1 MSSYILKRLLSLI
14 PILLFTSFLVFGLVR
29 LTPGDP
35 ALIMVGGRRTS
46 EETLAAIR
54 QKYGFDQNVLT
65 QYLRWAGNA
74 LRGDMGESYRLK
86 QQVSGLIGERLGI
99 TLKLIL
105 FSAVLSILIALP
117 LGILAAVYKN
127 TWIDYLASL
136 IALLGLSSPVYFS
149 GIILILIFAYTLGWF
164 PALGA
169 GKGFWDQLHHLVLPA
184 SALAL
189 NMASLTSRMT
199 RSSMLDVLNNDY
211 IRTAKAKGV
220 AFSKVV
226 LRHGF
231 RNALIPV
238 ITVAALQLGFLFV
251 GSVLVEFTFGLGGL
265 GSLITDAIQNR
276 DYPVVQGTTLF
287 LVIVF
292 VLLNLL
298 TDMLYAVIDPRI
310 RYS

>member
-1 MSSYILKRLLSLI
+1 MTNYVIKRLLSLI
-14 PILLFTSFLVFGLVR
+14 PILLFTSFVVFSLVR

-54 QKYGFDQNVLT
+54 QKYGFDQNVFT
-65 QYLRWAGNA
+65 QYARWAGNA
-74 LRGDMGESYRLK
+74 VRGDIGESYRLK
-86 QQVSGLIGERLGI
+86 QSVSGLILERLNI
-99 TLKLIL
+99 TLKLIVV
-105 FSAVLSILIALP
+105 SVILSLIIAIP

-149 GIILILIFAYTLGWF
+149 GIVFILIFAYTLGWF

-184 SALAL
+184 SVLAL

-211 IRTAKAKGV
+211 IRTARAKGV
-220 AFSKVV
+220 AFSGVV
-226 LRHGF
+226 LKHGL

-238 ITVAALQLGFLFV
+238 ITVASLQLGFLFV

-276 DYPVVQGTTLF
+276 DYPVVQGATLF
-287 LVIVF
+287 LVTVF

-298 TDMLYAVIDPRI
+298 TDMLYVAIDPRI

>member
-1 MSSYILKRLLSLI
+1 MTSYVLKRLISLI
-14 PILLFTSFLVFGLVR
+14 PILLFTSFVVFGLVR

-54 QKYGFDQNVLT
+54 EKYGFDQNVFA
-65 QYLRWAGNA
+65 QYTRWAGNA
-74 LRGDMGESYRLK
+74 LRGDLGESFRLK
-86 QQVSGLIGERLGI
+86 QQVSGLIVERLNI
-99 TLKLIL
+99 TLKLIV

-164 PALGA
+164 PALGV

-189 NMASLTSRMT
+189 NMAALTSRMT

-211 IRTAKAKGV
+211 IRTARAKGA
-220 AFSKVV
+220 AFGSVV
-226 LRHGF
+226 LKHGF

-298 TDMLYAVIDPRI
+298 TDLLYAVIDPRI

>member
-1 MSSYILKRLLSLI
+1 MTSYVIKRLLSLI
-14 PILLFTSFLVFGLVR
+14 PILLFTSFVVFSLVR

-65 QYLRWAGNA
+65 QYVRWAGNA
-74 LRGDMGESYRLK
+74 VRGDIGESFRLK
-86 QQVSGLIGERLGI
+86 QSVRGLILERLTI
-99 TLKLIL
+99 TLKLIV
-105 FSAVLSILIALP
+105 FSVILSLLIAIP

-149 GIILILIFAYTLGWF
+149 GIVFILIFAYTLGWF

-169 GKGFWDQLHHLVLPA
+169 GKGFWDGLHHLVLPA
-184 SALAL
+184 SVLAL

-220 AFSKVV
+220 AFSRVV
-226 LRHGF
+226 LRHGL

-238 ITVAALQLGFLFV
+238 ITVASLQLGFLFV

-287 LVIVF
+287 LVTVF

-298 TDMLYAVIDPRI
+298 TDMLYVVIDPRI

>member
-1 MSSYILKRLLSLI
+1 MTSYVIKRLLSLI
-14 PILLFTSFLVFGLVR
+14 PILLFTSFVVFSLVR

-65 QYLRWAGNA
+65 QYVRWAGNA
-74 LRGDMGESYRLK
+74 VRGDIGESYRLK
-86 QQVSGLIGERLGI
+86 QSVRGLILERLNI
-99 TLKLIL
+99 TLKLIV
-105 FSAVLSILIALP
+105 FSVILSLIIAIP

-149 GIILILIFAYTLGWF
+149 GIVFILIFAYTLGWF

-169 GKGFWDQLHHLVLPA
+169 GKGFWDQLHHLMLPA
-184 SALAL
+184 SVLAF

-220 AFSKVV
+220 AFGNVV
-226 LRHGF
+226 LRHGL

-238 ITVAALQLGFLFV
+238 ITVASLQLGFLFV

-298 TDMLYAVIDPRI
+298 TDMLYMVIDPRI

>member
-1 MSSYILKRLLSLI
+1 MSSYVLKRLLSLI

-54 QKYGFDQNVLT
+54 QKYGFDQNVFT

-74 LRGDMGESYRLK
+74 VRGDMGESYRLK
-86 QQVSGLIGERLGI
+86 QQVSGLIAERLTI
-99 TLKLIL
+99 TLELIV
-105 FSAVLSILIALP
+105 FSAILSLIIALP

-127 TWIDYLASL
+127 TWIDYFASL

-149 GIILILIFAYTLGWF
+149 GIVFILIFAYWLGWF

-169 GKGFWDQLHHLVLPA
+169 GKGFWDQLYHLVLPG
-184 SALAL
+184 SVLAL

-220 AFSKVV
+220 AFSRVV
-226 LRHGF
+226 LRHGL

-287 LVIVF
+287 LVTVF

>member
-1 MSSYILKRLLSLI
+1 MPSYILKRLLSLI
-14 PILLFTSFLVFGLVR
+14 PVLLFTSFLVFGLVR
-29 LTPGDP
+29 LAPGDP

-54 QKYGFDQNVLT
+54 QKYGFDQNVFT
-65 QYLRWAGNA
+65 QYVRWAGNA
-74 LRGDMGESYRLK
+74 LRGDMGESFRLK
-86 QQVSGLIGERLGI
+86 QQVSGLIAERLNI

-105 FSAVLSILIALP
+105 FSAVLSLLIAIP

-127 TWIDYLASL
+127 TWIDYIASL

-164 PALGA
+164 PALGV

-189 NMASLTSRMT
+189 NMAALTSRMT
-199 RSSMLDVLNNDY
+199 RSSMLDVLSNDY

-220 AFSKVV
+220 GFAKVV

-287 LVIVF
+287 LVVVF
-292 VLLNLL
+292 VLLNLV
-298 TDMLYAVIDPRI
+298 TDLLYAVIDPRI